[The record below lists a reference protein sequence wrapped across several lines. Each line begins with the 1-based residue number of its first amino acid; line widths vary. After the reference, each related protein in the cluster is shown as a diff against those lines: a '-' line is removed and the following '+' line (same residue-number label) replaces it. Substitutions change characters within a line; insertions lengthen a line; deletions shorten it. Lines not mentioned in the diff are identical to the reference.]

1 MIFKTNF
8 IPYTTDR
15 DLWRNISL
23 ISVVLYIILVFTNF
37 IEWDNFFFLSIL
49 IGVQL
54 YFWLGQQKEVYHFSP
69 RQLHI
74 QFLWLKKSI
83 TFDSY
88 TVIVQSSKNR
98 KDYIKP
104 AEYQQIQLFDQNRK
118 VFSFNQYHNPYLFE
132 ELVRYLE
139 QHSNTTDYNYPSKEK
154 SDSKEHLL
162 VYLFICTSV
171 FIFSVGFNLEQYFI
185 PQTNTLKEIRGKMT
199 YPPDEYI
206 QESTKNKTYQYRIF
220 LKGYKKMFVVRTR
233 DYPKVNR
240 EKLLSAKDYI
250 TLFVDANEFNYAH
263 HLITQP
269 FFSSHFINRD
279 MVTIEKIKYLNEFLL
294 DENLEEPDHSFF
306 NLIIIITPLFGIGHS
321 LYRLNSLYS

>member
-49 IGVQL
+49 VGVQL
-54 YFWLGQQKEVYHFSP
+54 YFWLGQQKEIYRFSP
-69 RQLHI
+69 HQLHI
-74 QFLWLKKSI
+74 QFLWFKKSI

-98 KDYIKP
+98 KDYNNLI
-104 AEYQQIQLFDQNRK
+104 EFQQIQLFDQNRK
-118 VFSFNQYHNPYLFE
+118 VYSFNQYHNPYLFE
-132 ELVRYLE
+132 ELVGYLE
-139 QHSNTTDYNYPSKEK
+139 QHSNSTDYNYPSNEK
-154 SDSKEHLL
+154 FETKGHLL
-162 VYLFICTSV
+162 VYLFICITV
-171 FIFSVGFNLEQYFI
+171 FIFSVGFNFEQYYI
-185 PQTNTLKEIRGKMT
+185 PQANTLKEIQGKMV
-199 YPPDEYI
+199 YSPDEYI
-206 QESTKNKTYQYRIF
+206 HESKKNKTYQYRIF
-220 LKGYKKMFVVRTR
+220 IKGYNKMFVVHTR
-233 DYPKVNR
+233 DYPNVKR
-240 EKLLSAKDYI
+240 EKLLSAKNYI
-250 TLFVDANEFNYAH
+250 TLFVDANEMDYAH

-269 FFSSHFINRD
+269 YFSSHFINRD
-279 MVTIEKIKYLNEFLL
+279 MVTIKKIKYLNEFLL
-294 DENLEEPDHSFF
+294 DANLEEPDHSFF